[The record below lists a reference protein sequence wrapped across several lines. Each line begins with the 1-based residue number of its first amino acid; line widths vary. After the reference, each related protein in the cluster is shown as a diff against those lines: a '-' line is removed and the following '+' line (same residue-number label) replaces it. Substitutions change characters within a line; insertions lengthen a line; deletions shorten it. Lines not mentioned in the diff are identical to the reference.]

1 MKSSVRLLVSL
12 LGIYRANLDRIV
24 AKQVLKDLEELGKA
38 PDNPL
43 LNPNP
48 LTKNKKLPGYPS
60 FPIYTPK
67 YTAIPTIRY
76 STTTTT
82 NTANPCQEIFL
93 QNPTW

>member
-12 LGIYRANLDRIV
+12 LGIYRANLDRIA

-38 PDNPL
+38 PNQPL
-43 LNPNP
+43 S
-48 LTKNKKLPGYPS
+48 KNKKLPGYPS
-60 FPIYTPK
+60 FPQDLWTYAPK
-67 YTAIPTIRY
+67 YIAIPTIRY